1 MIKMGN
7 WKDVP
12 AQEMEGL
19 EGVKVRWVI
28 GKELNPPNFY
38 MRVFEVEPGAST
50 PYHSHPWEH
59 ESFILEGKA
68 GIRFPDGSLKEAEA
82 GTYVYIPPNE
92 KHQFV
97 NLGQGVL
104 RFICIIPKH
113 D

>member
-1 MIKMGN
+1 MIKMGR

-12 AQEMEGL
+12 PQEMEGL
-19 EGVKVRWVI
+19 EGVRVRWVI

-68 GIRFPDGSLKEAEA
+68 GIRFPDGSLKEALP
-82 GTYVYIPPNE
+82 GTYVYIPPGE

-97 NLGQGVL
+97 NLGDETL
-104 RFICIIPKH
+104 RFICVIPRQ